1 MWWRLVLE
9 GEKKQNL
16 VGQCYIVFLRSNR
29 IFTALVWGFVSRT
42 RGSCGFFS
50 CRDQKQGEVFFES
63 GSVVGT
69 VRIVHRRKR
78 VA

>member
-42 RGSCGFFS
+42 RGVVGFFPEGIKS
-50 CRDQKQGEVFFES
+50 KVRFFES

>member
-42 RGSCGFFS
+42 RGVVGFFLKGS
-50 CRDQKQGEVFFES
+50 KLQKQGEVFLS
-63 GSVVGT
+63 RG
-69 VRIVHRRKR
+69 R
-78 VA
+78 